1 MVGFL
6 FYLAAIYGDIEFS
19 FICFNIYEI
28 KRRIVIFA
36 MKNTFIF
43 KLDKFDKHLKQDL
56 ILIFSNKNDKEYF
69 NEELEHFN

>member
-6 FYLAAIYGDIEFS
+6 FYLAVIYGDIEFL

-28 KRRIVIFA
+28 KRRIIIFA

-43 KLDKFDKHLKQDL
+43 KLDKF
-56 ILIFSNKNDKEYF
+56 
-69 NEELEHFN
+69 

>member
-1 MVGFL
+1 MNL
-6 FYLAAIYGDIEFS
+6 SIIYLV
-19 FICFNIYEI
+19 FNIYGI

-56 ILIFSNKNDKEYF
+56 ILIFSNKNDKKYF
-69 NEELEHFN
+69 NEELENFN

>member
-6 FYLAAIYGDIEFS
+6 FYLAVIYGDIEFL
-19 FICFNIYEI
+19 FICFNIYGI

-56 ILIFSNKNDKEYF
+56 IWIFSNKNDKKYF